1 MIDNTSVN
9 FFDTQFQRQIQQQE
23 FALNQFEQTALEFIT
38 GDVLDLGCGLGN
50 LSVEMALRG
59 HSVVA
64 VDASQSAIEHIAKIA
79 TEKHLPIE
87 TIKADLATFHIP
99 QKFDSIVAIGLLMFF
114 PKTRALE
121 MLSDIQSNVLPGGVA
136 VINVLT
142 AGTDYTAMFHPG
154 HYYLFT
160 REELEK
166 HFNGWKI
173 RFRAEHTFPAPDNT
187 KKEFITIVAEKLA

>member
-1 MIDNTSVN
+1 MDNTSVN

-23 FALNQFEQTALEFIT
+23 FELNQFEQTALEFIR

-64 VDASQSAIEHIAKIA
+64 VDASHSAVEHLAKIA
-79 TEKHLPIE
+79 TEKHLSIE
-87 TIKADLATFHIP
+87 AIKADLATFHIP

-114 PKTRALE
+114 PKHRALE
-121 MLSDIQSNVLPGGVA
+121 MLLDIQSNVRPGGVA
-136 VINVLT
+136 LINVLT
-142 AGTDYTAMFHPG
+142 AGTDYMAMFHPD
-154 HYYLFT
+154 HYYLFS

-166 HFNGWKI
+166 HFYGWNI
-173 RFRAEHTFPAPDNT
+173 LFRAEHTVPAPDNT
-187 KKEFITIVAEKLA
+187 KKEFFTVVAEKLA